1 MTGRTQRATGPIVV
15 GVDGGEASL
24 AAVRWAA
31 QEASWYQARVHLVF
45 VSPRYRRAWYASSPE
60 VPPGAEGDADGRALL
75 ASAQLEVARALTPD
89 RMSSEVA
96 AGSPARVLLDWS
108 ATAELLVLGAAY
120 QAGSSGNQ
128 VPPPMGSVARAC
140 LHSAACPVVVVTSP
154 MEPPSRHEPWPLDA
168 TVRKING
175 RDLTP
180 GRA

>member
-15 GVDGGEASL
+15 GVDGAEASL

-60 VPPGAEGDADGRALL
+60 VPPGAEGDTDGRALL
-75 ASAQLEVARALTPD
+75 AAAQLEAARALTPD

-120 QAGSSGNQ
+120 QAGSSGNLSRSKI
-128 VPPPMGSVARAC
+128 GSASRPAVLRGVRLRA
-140 LHSAACPVVVVTSP
+140 SI
-154 MEPPSRHEPWPLDA
+154 R
-168 TVRKING
+168 
-175 RDLTP
+175 
-180 GRA
+180 